1 MHYKAEALE
10 AFYIEKNASKI
21 GSVFF
26 IFSLDELLIKSVRKK
41 PIPELRHYP

>member
-21 GSVFF
+21 GSVFC
-26 IFSLDELLIKSVRKK
+26 LILSKF
-41 PIPELRHYP
+41 